1 MNTTASGR
9 IITFYSYKGGVGR
22 SLALANV
29 AWILAANGFRVLA
42 IDWDLE
48 APGLLSF
55 FRPFLD
61 DPTGAS
67 MRGMI
72 DLLQDHAISAAS
84 ASVPGPRDIEIL
96 SYLQSVKWAFP
107 GPGYLD
113 LMSAGRNDPSYDVRV
128 GTFDWEAFYRK
139 LGGAVFLDRLRA
151 HLREEYDYVLIDSRA
166 GLSDAGALSTIA
178 LPDTLVVCFMLTTQI
193 MEGCAATARS
203 IVEQRR
209 RGDPI
214 RIVPVPTRVE
224 RAEKDLLDRGFAQAQ
239 RLFEPLMSE
248 SPAEDRERYWQ
259 EIVFFSTPYYAF
271 GTSLAVFGD
280 AHLQSDS
287 ILASAVRLA
296 SHLTDRPMGAGPPV
310 PEAQRREVLARYDV
324 MDSAR
329 SFPP

>member
-1 MNTTASGR
+1 MKTTARGQ

-29 AWILAANGFRVLA
+29 AWILAANGLRVLA

-48 APGLLSF
+48 APGLLPF

-61 DPTGAS
+61 DPAGAS
-67 MRGMI
+67 TRGMI
-72 DLLQDHAISAAS
+72 DLLQDQATSAAS
-84 ASVPGPRDIEIL
+84 RSVPDPPDVEIL

-107 GPGYLD
+107 GSGYLD

-139 LGGAVFLDRLRA
+139 LGGAAFLDRLRA

-178 LPDTLVVCFMLTTQI
+178 LPDTLVVCFMLNPPM

-209 RGDPI
+209 SEPI
-214 RIVPVPTRVE
+214 QIVPVPTRVE
-224 RAEKDLLDRGFAQAQ
+224 RAEKDLLDRGFAHAQ
-239 RLFEPLMSE
+239 RLFEPLMS
-248 SPAEDRERYWQ
+248 STAAEDRDRYWR
-259 EIVFFSTPYYAF
+259 EMVFFSTPYYAF
-271 GTSLAVFGD
+271 GTCLAVFVD
-280 AHLQSDS
+280 AHRQSDS

-296 SHLTDRPMGAGPPV
+296 AHLAARPLGEGPPV
-310 PEAQRREVLARYDV
+310 SDEQRREVLAHYDAPA
-324 MDSAR
+324 STR
-329 SFPP
+329 PFPP

>member
-1 MNTTASGR
+1 MKTSSSGQ

-48 APGLLSF
+48 APGLLPF

-61 DPTGAS
+61 DPSGAS
-67 MRGMI
+67 TRGMI
-72 DLLQDHAISAAS
+72 DLLQDQAITAAS
-84 ASVPGPRDIEIL
+84 ARVQDPPDIEIL
-96 SYLQSVKWAFP
+96 SYLQSVKWTFP

-113 LMSAGRNDPSYDVRV
+113 LMGAGRNDPSYDVRV

-166 GLSDAGALSTIA
+166 GLSDAGAISTIA
-178 LPDTLVVCFMLTTQI
+178 LPDTLVVCFMLTSQM
-193 MEGCAATARS
+193 MEGCATTARS

-209 RGDPI
+209 RGEPI

-224 RAEKDLLDRGFAQAQ
+224 RAEMELLDRGYAQAR
-239 RLFEPLMSE
+239 RLFEPLMST
-248 SPAEDRERYWQ
+248 SSAEDRERYWQ

-271 GTSLAVFGD
+271 GTCLAVFGD
-280 AHLQSDS
+280 AHRQSDS
-287 ILASAVRLA
+287 ILASALRLA
-296 SHLTDRPMGAGPPV
+296 THLADRPLGEGPPV
-310 PEAQRREVLARYDV
+310 SDDQRREVLARYDAP
-324 MDSAR
+324 DSAGPV
-329 SFPP
+329 PP

>member
-1 MNTTASGR
+1 MMKTTADGR

-29 AWILAANGFRVLA
+29 AWILAANGLRVLA

-48 APGLLSF
+48 APGLLAF

-61 DPTGAS
+61 DPTSAS

-72 DLLQDHAISAAS
+72 DLLQDQALSAAN
-84 ASVPGPRDIEIL
+84 ASVRDAPDVEIL
-96 SYLQSVKWAFP
+96 SYLQSVKWTFP
-107 GPGYLD
+107 GRGYLD

-128 GTFDWEAFYRK
+128 STFDWEAFYRK
-139 LGGAVFLDRLRA
+139 LGGAAFLDRLRA

-166 GLSDAGALSTIA
+166 GLSDAGAVSTVA
-178 LPDTLVVCFMLTTQI
+178 LPDTLVVCFMLNPQI

-203 IVEQRR
+203 IVEQR

-224 RAEKDLLDRGFAQAQ
+224 RAEKQLLDRGFAQAQ
-239 RLFEPLMSE
+239 RLFEPLMSATP
-248 SPAEDRERYWQ
+248 SDDRDRYWQ
-259 EIVFFSTPYYAF
+259 EIVFFSTPYYTF
-271 GTSLAVFGD
+271 GTCLAVFGD
-280 AHLQSDS
+280 AHRQSDS

-296 SHLTDRPMGAGPPV
+296 SHLADRPLGEGPPV
-310 PEAQRREVLARYDV
+310 SDEQRREVLARYDAP
-324 MDSAR
+324 DSTR
-329 SFPP
+329 PP